1 MKNPFT
7 AIRVRWNETMAE
19 LRKSAWPDRKELVE
33 STIVVM
39 VGVFILGVF
48 VFLADFSLNQWVEL
62 LTRWVH

>member
-1 MKNPFT
+1 
-7 AIRVRWNETMAE
+7 MAE

-39 VGVFILGVF
+39 VGVVILGVF

-62 LTRWVH
+62 LTRWVQ

>member
-39 VGVFILGVF
+39 VGVVILGVF

-62 LTRWVH
+62 LTRWVQ

>member
-7 AIRVRWNETMAE
+7 AIRVRWNETMSE

-39 VGVFILGVF
+39 VGVVILGVF